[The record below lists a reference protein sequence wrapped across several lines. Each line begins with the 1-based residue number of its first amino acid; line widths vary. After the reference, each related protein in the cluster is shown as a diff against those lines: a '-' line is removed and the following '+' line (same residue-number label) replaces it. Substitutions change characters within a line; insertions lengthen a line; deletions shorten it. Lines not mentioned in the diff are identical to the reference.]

1 MSKIGVIGAG
11 TWGLALSR
19 VLALNNHDVVV
30 WSAIESEID
39 ELNQTRRSNRLPEMI
54 LP

>member
-1 MSKIGVIGAG
+1 MVTVGVIGSG

-19 VLALNNHDVVV
+19 LLVLNGHDVTV

-39 ELNQTRRSNRLPEMI
+39 ELK
-54 LP
+54 